1 MEIPLLYDIC
11 IIFGLSIGVLLICHR
26 LGVPSI
32 VGFLLTGLIAGPH
45 GLELIKAVHEVEI
58 LAEIGVILLLFTIG
72 IEFSL
77 KHLLRI
83 KQAVLLGG
91 SLQVGLTLLAAF
103 ALAVQFGQTINES
116 IFIGCLAAV
125 SSTAIVMKL
134 LQERDETRTPH
145 GGTALAILIFQDIA
159 IVPMIL
165 ITPILAGQAGDM
177 NRALILLLAKGVGM
191 IAVVFVGSKYVVPR
205 ILSQVLRARSREIF
219 LLSVL
224 AICLAVV
231 WLMSSFGVSLALGAF
246 LAGLIVSESESSHD
260 ALGHIS
266 PFRDVFTSFFF
277 VSVGMLLDFHILFQ
291 KPLLIA
297 GLMIGVFVA
306 KSIIAGGVTSILGY
320 PLRTAILAGLT
331 LSQVGEFGLIL
342 AKSGIEYGLLS
353 DENYKLFLAVSVVT
367 MAATPF
373 IISAAPHIADG
384 ILRLPLPKRLVLGYK
399 SIASMQDTDQTNHV
413 IIVGFGLNGRNVAK
427 AARVADIPYVIIE
440 MNPDIVRT
448 ERAKGEPIFYGD
460 AIHDTVFHHANIK
473 AARVVVVVISD
484 AAASRRIVATAHSL
498 NPTVHVIARTR
509 HLAEVEQ
516 LYRVGANEVIP
527 EEFETSVVIFTRVLM
542 EYLTPHDQIK
552 QFVAEVR
559 ANGYEMFRSLRE
571 DTPPV
576 SDLKEHFPDL
586 DISVLSVDPKSPFV
600 GKSLAEIALRATY
613 KVTILVVR
621 RNEQI
626 FTNPSAEL
634 LIESDDEVYLLGT
647 PAEISQVVDLFDNPE
662 SKQTAQ
668 TDVEDISKVKKSK
681 PIN

>member
-26 LGVPSI
+26 LSVPSI

-45 GLELIKAVHEVEI
+45 GLGLIQADREVEI
-58 LAEIGVILLLFTIG
+58 LAEIGVILLLFAIG

-77 KHLLRI
+77 KNLLRI
-83 KQAVLLGG
+83 KQSVLMGG

-103 ALAVQFGQTINES
+103 ALARRFGQATNES
-116 IFIGCLAAV
+116 LFIGCLAAV

-159 IVPMIL
+159 IVPMML
-165 ITPILAGQAGDM
+165 ITPILAGEASDM
-177 NRALILLLAKGVGM
+177 SRALILLLAKGVVM
-191 IAVVFVGSKYVVPR
+191 IGVVVVGAKYVVPL
-205 ILSQVLRARSREIF
+205 ILSQVLRTRSREVF

-231 WLMSSFGVSLALGAF
+231 WLTSRFGVSLALGAF

-277 VSVGMLLDFHILFQ
+277 VSVGMLLDFQVLFE

-297 GLMIGVFVA
+297 GLTIGVLVA
-306 KSIIAGGVTSILGY
+306 KSIIAGGVTSMLGY

-331 LSQVGEFGLIL
+331 LSQVGEFAFIL
-342 AKSGIEYGLLS
+342 SKSGIEHGLLS
-353 DENYKLFLAVSVVT
+353 DANYKLFLAVSVVT

-384 ILRLPLPKRLVLGYK
+384 ILRLPLPRRLVSGL
-399 SIASMQDTDQTNHV
+399 SLIASMQDAEQTNHV
-413 IIVGFGLNGRNVAK
+413 IIIGFGINGRNVAK
-427 AARVADIPYVIIE
+427 AARAADIPYVIVE
-440 MNPDIVRT
+440 MNPETVRT
-448 ERAKGEPIFYGD
+448 ERANGEPIFYGD
-460 AIHDTVFHHANIK
+460 AVHDAVLHHANIK

-484 AAASRRIVATAHSL
+484 DAASRRIVATAHAL
-498 NPTVHVIARTR
+498 NPTAHIIARTR
-509 HLAEVEQ
+509 HLAEVEP

-527 EEFETSVVIFTRVLM
+527 EEFETSVEIFTRVLM
-542 EYLTPHDQIK
+542 EYLIPHDQIE
-552 QFVAEVR
+552 QFIAEVR
-559 ANGYEMFRSLRE
+559 ADGYKMFRTLPK
-571 DTPPV
+571 DALPV
-576 SDLKEHFPDL
+576 SDLKVHFPDL
-586 DISVLSVDPKSPFV
+586 EISVLWVDPKSPFV
-600 GKSLAEIALRATY
+600 GKSLAEIALRGTY
-613 KVTILVVR
+613 EVTVLAVR

-626 FTNPSAEL
+626 LTNPHGEL
-634 LIESDDEVYLLGT
+634 RIEFDDEVYLLGN
-647 PAEISQVVDLFDNPE
+647 PEKIAQVADLFDNPE
-662 SKQTAQ
+662 NQNPTQADAEAVS
-668 TDVEDISKVKKSK
+668 
-681 PIN
+681 

>member
-26 LGVPSI
+26 LSVPSI

-45 GLELIKAVHEVEI
+45 GLGLTQADREVEI

-77 KHLLRI
+77 KNLLRI
-83 KQAVLLGG
+83 KRAVSIGG

-103 ALAVQFGQTINES
+103 AMTRHFGQAANES
-116 IFIGCLAAV
+116 LFIGCLAAV

-159 IVPMIL
+159 IVPMML
-165 ITPILAGQAGDM
+165 ITPILAGHAGDM
-177 NRALILLLAKGVGM
+177 SRAFILLLAKGVVM
-191 IAVVFVGSKYVVPR
+191 IGVVFVGAKYVVPL
-205 ILSQVLRARSREIF
+205 ILSQVLRTRSREVF

-231 WLMSSFGVSLALGAF
+231 WLTSRFGVSLALGAF

-277 VSVGMLLDFHILFQ
+277 VSVGMLLDFHVLFQ

-297 GLMIGVFVA
+297 GLTIGVLVA
-306 KSIIAGGVTSILGY
+306 KSIIAGGVTSMLGY

-331 LSQVGEFGLIL
+331 LSQVGEFAFIL
-342 AKSGIEYGLLS
+342 SKSGIEHGLLS

-373 IISAAPHIADG
+373 IISAAPHVADG
-384 ILRLPLPKRLVLGYK
+384 ILRLPLPRRLVSGLGP
-399 SIASMQDTDQTNHV
+399 IASTQDAEQTNHV
-413 IIVGFGLNGRNVAK
+413 IIIGFGVNGRNVAR
-427 AARVADIPYVIIE
+427 AARAADIPYVIVE
-440 MNPDIVRT
+440 MNPEIVQT
-448 ERAKGEPIFYGD
+448 ERANGEPIFHGD
-460 AIHDTVFHHANIK
+460 AVHDAVLHHANIK

-484 AAASRRIVATAHSL
+484 DAASRRIVVTAHAL
-498 NPTVHVIARTR
+498 NPTAHIIARTR
-509 HLAEVEQ
+509 HLAEVEP

-527 EEFETSVVIFTRVLM
+527 EEFETSVEIFTRALM
-542 EYLTPHDQIK
+542 EYLIPHDQIE
-552 QFVAEVR
+552 QFIAEVR
-559 ANGYEMFRSLRE
+559 ADGYKMFRTLPK
-571 DTPPV
+571 DVPPV
-576 SDLKEHFPDL
+576 SDLKVHFPDL
-586 DISVLSVDPKSPFV
+586 EISVLWVDPKSPFV
-600 GKSLAEIALRATY
+600 GKSLAEIALRGRY
-613 KVTILVVR
+613 EVTVLAVR
-621 RNEQI
+621 RSEEI
-626 FTNPSAEL
+626 LTNPHGEL
-634 LIESDDEVYLLGT
+634 RIEFDDEVYLLGT
-647 PAEISQVVDLFDNPE
+647 PEKIAQVADLFDNPE
-662 SKQTAQ
+662 SQNPTQTG
-668 TDVEDISKVKKSK
+668 
-681 PIN
+681 